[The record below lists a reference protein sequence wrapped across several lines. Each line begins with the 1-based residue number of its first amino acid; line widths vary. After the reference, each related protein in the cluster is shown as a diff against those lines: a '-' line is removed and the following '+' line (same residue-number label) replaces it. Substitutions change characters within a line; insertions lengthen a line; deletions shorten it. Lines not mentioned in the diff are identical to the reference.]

1 MPKIRKKTTK
11 VVTLRKKYSVE
22 KKVKTHHR
30 KIKKVAKGLAKHNIT
45 PRRAKKNP
53 GIPNLFPE
61 KEAMLNAI
69 QRKTNMDAA
78 QEENAR
84 LLKAGNKHLPHGDL
98 AAYAQEAQG
107 KVITFQEGEEAKY
120 GGMTPAELAE
130 AESLMKETGELD
142 PNSRQMAQSRRAY
155 IKELK
160 KVVEAADVIIEVL
173 DARDPEGCR
182 SSDLE
187 SQVLKQGKKL
197 MLIVNK
203 MDLVPPMNAKAW

>member
-1 MPKIRKKTTK
+1 
-11 VVTLRKKYSVE
+11 
-22 KKVKTHHR
+22 
-30 KIKKVAKGLAKHNIT
+30 
-45 PRRAKKNP
+45 
-53 GIPNLFPE
+53 
-61 KEAMLNAI
+61 
-69 QRKTNMDAA
+69 MDAA
-78 QEENAR
+78 QMENAK
-84 LLKAGNKHLPHGDL
+84 LMKAGLKHLPHGDL
-98 AAYAQEAQG
+98 ATYALEAQG
-107 KVITFQEGEEAKY
+107 KIVTYEEEALK
-120 GGMTPAELAE
+120 GTAGLTGAELAE
-130 AESLMKETGELD
+130 AEALMKETGELD

-197 MLIVNK
+197 MLIINK